1 MKFLVGITKSLDA
14 VVIVALLTG
23 TVSILGIISGKIC
36 EYKYEIKEVI
46 YFCFIDFYYD
56 ILLNEES
63 NIKLEKMRKFSNNLM
78 IHGSHKVIKKW
89 SVILTKSR
97 QGVYSNDPHQI
108 LFDTE
113 EVFFEIRK
121 NLGDKY
127 NFKKGDLL
135 QLEIN
140 DLHNIL

>member
-36 EYKYEIKEVI
+36 EYKYKIKHHKYEIKEVI

-63 NIKLEKMRKFSNNLM
+63 NIKLEKMRKF
-78 IHGSHKVIKKW
+78 
-89 SVILTKSR
+89 
-97 QGVYSNDPHQI
+97 
-108 LFDTE
+108 
-113 EVFFEIRK
+113 
-121 NLGDKY
+121 
-127 NFKKGDLL
+127 
-135 QLEIN
+135 
-140 DLHNIL
+140 

>member
-1 MKFLVGITKSLDA
+1 
-14 VVIVALLTG
+14 
-23 TVSILGIISGKIC
+23 
-36 EYKYEIKEVI
+36 
-46 YFCFIDFYYD
+46 
-56 ILLNEES
+56 
-63 NIKLEKMRKFSNNLM
+63 M

-135 QLEIN
+135 QLEIK